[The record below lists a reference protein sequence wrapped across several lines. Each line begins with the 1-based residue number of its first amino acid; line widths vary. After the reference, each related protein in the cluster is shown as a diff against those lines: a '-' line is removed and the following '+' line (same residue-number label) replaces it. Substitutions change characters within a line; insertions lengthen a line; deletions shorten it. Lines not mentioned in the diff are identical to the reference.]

1 MPREAPRTAR
11 RLGLAYAAM
20 LLASRLR
27 GAEPEVRGLAALVGL
42 GDSVIDVGAAHG
54 MYMVPLAHLVGAT
67 GRVDSFEP
75 HPRQQRTLRRWCRV
89 LGARHVSVHDSAVGS
104 ARGRLTMRLPILFG
118 LPIYGRAHL
127 TEGAAPVAPRDRVRH
142 WSTPTA
148 TLDEWVAEHGIER
161 VSFIKID
168 VEGFE
173 PHVLQGAVTT
183 IGRDLPSLLLEIEER
198 HLIRYGLAADEFL
211 ATIHARWPAYRM
223 HVWAR
228 GQWVPADGMRE
239 GVRNYLFATEE
250 VLAVR

>member
-27 GAEPEVRGLAALVGL
+27 GAEPEVRGLAALVGP

-75 HPRQQRTLRRWCRV
+75 HPRQQRTLRRWRRV
-89 LGARHVSVHDSAVGS
+89 LGARHVSVQDSAVGS

-148 TLDEWVAEHGIER
+148 TLDE
-161 VSFIKID
+161 
-168 VEGFE
+168 
-173 PHVLQGAVTT
+173 
-183 IGRDLPSLLLEIEER
+183 
-198 HLIRYGLAADEFL
+198 
-211 ATIHARWPAYRM
+211 
-223 HVWAR
+223 
-228 GQWVPADGMRE
+228 
-239 GVRNYLFATEE
+239 
-250 VLAVR
+250 